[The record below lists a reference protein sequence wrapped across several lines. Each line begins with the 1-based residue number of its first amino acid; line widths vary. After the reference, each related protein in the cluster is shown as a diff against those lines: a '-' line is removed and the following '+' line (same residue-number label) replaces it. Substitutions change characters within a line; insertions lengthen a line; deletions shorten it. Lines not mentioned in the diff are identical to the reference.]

1 MISIDFFNNIGDYNM
16 ITRKHLTIF
25 KTVAKTKSMSKAA
38 KLLYISQPTIS
49 QKIQEIEEEYEI
61 KLFERYSKTLFISD
75 EGQTLL
81 IKANQILNLYDEIEH
96 TFTKRKLFPLKIGAT
111 LTIGSTLISPILK
124 DLKDKYQDISFQVY
138 IDNTN
143 VIEDKLLCNALD
155 IALVEGTIINQDLI
169 IDPVIKDQVVFVCSK
184 NYPLHKKEHI
194 SLSELSLHPFID
206 REQGSG
212 TRNQLDECLKNN
224 NIFLEPAWQCHSWE
238 SVKQAVLNGHG
249 IALMPMKIVKNEV
262 NEQTIHVINVN
273 NIVIERNFSIC
284 YHKNKTVNKKM
295 QAFID
300 TCKNY

>member
-1 MISIDFFNNIGDYNM
+1 M
-16 ITRKHLTIF
+16 ITRKHLAIF

-49 QKIQEIEEEYEI
+49 QKIQEIEDEYQV
-61 KLFERYSKTLFISD
+61 KLFERYSKTLFISE

-81 IKANQILNLYDEIEH
+81 VKANQILNLYDEIEH
-96 TFTKRKLFPLKIGAT
+96 IFTKTKQFPLKIGAT

-124 DLKDKYQDISFQVY
+124 KLKDKYQDITFQVY

-143 VIEDKLLCNALD
+143 VIEEKLLNNTLD

-169 IDPVIKDQVVFVCSK
+169 VEPVIKDQVVFVCAQD
-184 NYPLHKKEHI
+184 YPLNNVKVM
-194 SLSELSLHPFID
+194 SLTELSLHPFID

-238 SVKQAVLNGHG
+238 SVKQAILNGHG
-249 IALMPMKIVKNEV
+249 IALMPMKIIENEV
-262 NEQTIHVINVN
+262 IEKSIQVINVN
-273 NIVIERNFSIC
+273 NISIERDFSIC
-284 YHKNKTVNKKM
+284 YHKNKSINKKM
-295 QAFID
+295 QAFIK

>member
-1 MISIDFFNNIGDYNM
+1 M
-16 ITRKHLTIF
+16 ITRKHLAIF

-49 QKIQEIEEEYEI
+49 QKIQEIEDEYQV
-61 KLFERYSKTLFISD
+61 KLFERYSKTLFISE

-81 IKANQILNLYDEIEH
+81 VKANQILNLYDEIEH
-96 TFTKRKLFPLKIGAT
+96 IFTKTKQFPLKIGAT

-124 DLKDKYQDISFQVY
+124 KLKDKYQDITFQVY
-138 IDNTN
+138 IYNTN
-143 VIEDKLLCNALD
+143 VIEEKLLNNTLD

-169 IDPVIKDQVVFVCSK
+169 VEPVIKDQVVFVCAQD
-184 NYPLHKKEHI
+184 YPLNNVKVM
-194 SLSELSLHPFID
+194 SLTELSLHPFID

-249 IALMPMKIVKNEV
+249 IALMPMKIIENEV
-262 NEQTIHVINVN
+262 IEKSIQVINVN
-273 NIVIERNFSIC
+273 NISIERDFSIC
-284 YHKNKTVNKKM
+284 YHKNKSINKKM
-295 QAFID
+295 QAFIK

>member
-1 MISIDFFNNIGDYNM
+1 M
-16 ITRKHLTIF
+16 ITRKHLAIF

-49 QKIQEIEEEYEI
+49 QKIQEIEDENQV
-61 KLFERYSKTLFISD
+61 KLFERYSKTLFISE

-81 IKANQILNLYDEIEH
+81 VKANQILNLYDEIEH
-96 TFTKRKLFPLKIGAT
+96 IFTKTKQFPLKIGAT

-124 DLKDKYQDISFQVY
+124 KLKDKYQDITFQVY

-143 VIEDKLLCNALD
+143 VIEEKLLNNTLD

-169 IDPVIKDQVVFVCSK
+169 VEPVIKDQVVFVCAQD
-184 NYPLHKKEHI
+184 YPLNNVKVM
-194 SLSELSLHPFID
+194 SLTELSLHPFID

-249 IALMPMKIVKNEV
+249 IALMPMKIIENEV
-262 NEQTIHVINVN
+262 IEKSIQVINVN
-273 NIVIERNFSIC
+273 NISIERDFSIC
-284 YHKNKTVNKKM
+284 YHKNKSINKKM
-295 QAFID
+295 QAFIK

>member
-1 MISIDFFNNIGDYNM
+1 MISIGFSNSTGGLKM
-16 ITRKHLTIF
+16 ITRKHLDIF

-49 QKIQEIEEEYEI
+49 QKIQEIEDEYQV
-61 KLFERYSKTLFISD
+61 KLFERYSKTLFISE

-81 IKANQILNLYDEIEH
+81 VKANQILNLYDEIEH
-96 TFTKRKLFPLKIGAT
+96 IFTKTKQFPLKIGAT

-124 DLKDKYQDISFQVY
+124 KLKDKYQDITFQVY

-143 VIEDKLLCNALD
+143 VIEEKLLNNTLD

-169 IDPVIKDQVVFVCSK
+169 VEPVIKDQVVFVCAQD
-184 NYPLHKKEHI
+184 YPLNNVKVM
-194 SLSELSLHPFID
+194 SLTELSLHPFID

-249 IALMPMKIVKNEV
+249 IALMPMKIIENEV
-262 NEQTIHVINVN
+262 IEKSIQVINVN
-273 NIVIERNFSIC
+273 NISIERDFSIC
-284 YHKNKTVNKKM
+284 YHKNKSINKKM
-295 QAFID
+295 QAFIK

>member
-1 MISIDFFNNIGDYNM
+1 M
-16 ITRKHLTIF
+16 ITRKHLAIF

-49 QKIQEIEEEYEI
+49 QKIQEIEDEYQV
-61 KLFERYSKTLFISD
+61 KLFERYSKTLFISE

-81 IKANQILNLYDEIEH
+81 VKANQILNLYDEIEH
-96 TFTKRKLFPLKIGAT
+96 IFTKTKQFPLKIGAT

-124 DLKDKYQDISFQVY
+124 KLKDKYQDITFQVY

-143 VIEDKLLCNALD
+143 VIEEKLLNNTLD

-169 IDPVIKDQVVFVCSK
+169 VEPVIKDRVVFVCAQDYHLNNVK
-184 NYPLHKKEHI
+184 VM
-194 SLSELSLHPFID
+194 SLTELSLHPFID

-249 IALMPMKIVKNEV
+249 IALMPMKIIENEV
-262 NEQTIHVINVN
+262 IEKSIQVINVN
-273 NIVIERNFSIC
+273 NISIERDFSIC
-284 YHKNKTVNKKM
+284 YHKNKSINKKM
-295 QAFID
+295 QAFIK

>member
-1 MISIDFFNNIGDYNM
+1 M
-16 ITRKHLTIF
+16 ITRKHLAIF

-49 QKIQEIEEEYEI
+49 QKIQEIEDEYQV
-61 KLFERYSKTLFISD
+61 KLFERYSKTLFISE

-81 IKANQILNLYDEIEH
+81 VKANQILNLYDEIEH
-96 TFTKRKLFPLKIGAT
+96 IFTKTKQFPLKIGAT

-124 DLKDKYQDISFQVY
+124 KLKDKYQDITFQVY

-143 VIEDKLLCNALD
+143 VIEEKLLNNTLD

-169 IDPVIKDQVVFVCSK
+169 VEPVIKDQVVFVCAQD
-184 NYPLHKKEHI
+184 YPLNNVKVM
-194 SLSELSLHPFID
+194 SLTELSLHPFID

-249 IALMPMKIVKNEV
+249 IALMPMKIIENEV
-262 NEQTIHVINVN
+262 IEKSIQVINVN
-273 NIVIERNFSIC
+273 NISIERDFSIC
-284 YHKNKTVNKKM
+284 YHKNKSINKKM
-295 QAFID
+295 QAFIK

>member
-1 MISIDFFNNIGDYNM
+1 M
-16 ITRKHLTIF
+16 ITRKHLAIF

-49 QKIQEIEEEYEI
+49 QKIQEIEDEYQV
-61 KLFERYSKTLFISD
+61 KLFERYSKTLFISE

-81 IKANQILNLYDEIEH
+81 VKANQISNLYDEIEH
-96 TFTKRKLFPLKIGAT
+96 IFTKTKQFPLKIGAT

-124 DLKDKYQDISFQVY
+124 KLKDKYQDITFQVY

-143 VIEDKLLCNALD
+143 VIEEKLLNNTLD

-169 IDPVIKDQVVFVCSK
+169 VEPVIKDQVVFVCAQD
-184 NYPLHKKEHI
+184 YPLNNVKVM
-194 SLSELSLHPFID
+194 SLTELSLHPFID

-249 IALMPMKIVKNEV
+249 IALMPMKIIENEV
-262 NEQTIHVINVN
+262 IEKSIQVINVN
-273 NIVIERNFSIC
+273 NISIERDFSIC
-284 YHKNKTVNKKM
+284 YHKNKSINKKM
-295 QAFID
+295 QAFIK

>member
-1 MISIDFFNNIGDYNM
+1 M
-16 ITRKHLTIF
+16 ITRKHLAIF

-49 QKIQEIEEEYEI
+49 QKIQEIEDEYQV
-61 KLFERYSKTLFISD
+61 KLFERYSKTLFISE

-81 IKANQILNLYDEIEH
+81 VKANQILNLYDEIEH
-96 TFTKRKLFPLKIGAT
+96 IFTKTKQFPLKIGAT

-124 DLKDKYQDISFQVY
+124 KLKDKYQDITFQVY

-143 VIEDKLLCNALD
+143 VIEEKLLNNTLD

-169 IDPVIKDQVVFVCSK
+169 VEPVIKDRVVFVCDQD
-184 NYPLHKKEHI
+184 YPLNNVKVM
-194 SLSELSLHPFID
+194 SLTELSLHPFID

-249 IALMPMKIVKNEV
+249 IALMPMKIIENEV
-262 NEQTIHVINVN
+262 IEKSIQVINVN
-273 NIVIERNFSIC
+273 NISIERDFSIC
-284 YHKNKTVNKKM
+284 YHKNKSINKKM
-295 QAFID
+295 QAFIK

>member
-1 MISIDFFNNIGDYNM
+1 M
-16 ITRKHLTIF
+16 ITQKHLAIF

-49 QKIQEIEEEYEI
+49 QKIQEIEDEYQV
-61 KLFERYSKTLFISD
+61 KLFERYSKTLFISE

-81 IKANQILNLYDEIEH
+81 VKANQILNLYDEIEH
-96 TFTKRKLFPLKIGAT
+96 IFTKTKQFPLKIGAT

-124 DLKDKYQDISFQVY
+124 KLKDKYQDITFQVY

-143 VIEDKLLCNALD
+143 VIEEKLLNNTLD

-169 IDPVIKDQVVFVCSK
+169 VEPVIKDQVVFVCAQD
-184 NYPLHKKEHI
+184 YPLNNVKVM
-194 SLSELSLHPFID
+194 SLTELSLHPFID

-249 IALMPMKIVKNEV
+249 IALMPMKIIENEV
-262 NEQTIHVINVN
+262 IEKSIQVINVN
-273 NIVIERNFSIC
+273 NISIERDFSIC
-284 YHKNKTVNKKM
+284 YHKNKSINKKM
-295 QAFID
+295 QAFIK

>member
-1 MISIDFFNNIGDYNM
+1 M
-16 ITRKHLTIF
+16 ITRKHLAIF

-49 QKIQEIEEEYEI
+49 QKIQEIEDEYQV
-61 KLFERYSKTLFISD
+61 KLFERYSKTLFISE

-81 IKANQILNLYDEIEH
+81 VKANQILNLYDEIEH
-96 TFTKRKLFPLKIGAT
+96 IFTKTKQFPLKIGAT

-124 DLKDKYQDISFQVY
+124 KLKDKYQDITFQVY

-143 VIEDKLLCNALD
+143 VIEEKLLNNTLD

-169 IDPVIKDQVVFVCSK
+169 VEPVIKDRVVFVCAQG
-184 NYPLHKKEHI
+184 YPLKNVKVM
-194 SLSELSLHPFID
+194 SLTELSLHPFID

-249 IALMPMKIVKNEV
+249 IALMPMKIIENEV
-262 NEQTIHVINVN
+262 IEKSIQVINVN
-273 NIVIERNFSIC
+273 NISIERDFSIC
-284 YHKNKTVNKKM
+284 YHKNKSINKKM
-295 QAFID
+295 QAFIK

>member
-1 MISIDFFNNIGDYNM
+1 M
-16 ITRKHLTIF
+16 ITRKHLAIF

-49 QKIQEIEEEYEI
+49 QKIQEIEDEYQV
-61 KLFERYSKTLFISD
+61 KLFERYSKTLFISE

-81 IKANQILNLYDEIEH
+81 VKANQILNLYDEIEH
-96 TFTKRKLFPLKIGAT
+96 IFTKTKQFPLKIGAT

-124 DLKDKYQDISFQVY
+124 KLKDKYQDITFQVY

-143 VIEDKLLCNALD
+143 VIEEKLLNNTLD

-169 IDPVIKDQVVFVCSK
+169 VEPVIKDRVVFVCAQDS
-184 NYPLHKKEHI
+184 PLNNVKVM
-194 SLSELSLHPFID
+194 SLTELSLHPFID

-249 IALMPMKIVKNEV
+249 IALMPMKIIENEV
-262 NEQTIHVINVN
+262 IEKSIQVINVN
-273 NIVIERNFSIC
+273 NISIERDFSIC
-284 YHKNKTVNKKM
+284 YHKNKSINKKM
-295 QAFID
+295 QAFIK

>member
-1 MISIDFFNNIGDYNM
+1 M
-16 ITRKHLTIF
+16 ITRKHLAIF

-49 QKIQEIEEEYEI
+49 QKIQEIEDVYQV
-61 KLFERYSKTLFISD
+61 KLFERYSKTLFISE

-81 IKANQILNLYDEIEH
+81 VKANQILNLYDEIEH
-96 TFTKRKLFPLKIGAT
+96 IFTKTKQFPLKIGAT

-124 DLKDKYQDISFQVY
+124 KLKDKYQDITFQVY

-143 VIEDKLLCNALD
+143 VIEEKLLNNTLD

-169 IDPVIKDQVVFVCSK
+169 VEPVIKDQVVFVCAQD
-184 NYPLHKKEHI
+184 YPLNNVKVM
-194 SLSELSLHPFID
+194 SLTELSLHPFID

-249 IALMPMKIVKNEV
+249 IALMPMKIIENEV
-262 NEQTIHVINVN
+262 IEKSIQVINVN
-273 NIVIERNFSIC
+273 NISIERDFSIC
-284 YHKNKTVNKKM
+284 YHKNKSINKKM
-295 QAFID
+295 QAFIK

>member
-1 MISIDFFNNIGDYNM
+1 MIFIGFSNNTGGLKM
-16 ITRKHLTIF
+16 ITRKHLAIF

-38 KLLYISQPTIS
+38 KILYISQPTIS

-61 KLFERYSKTLFISD
+61 KLFERYSKTLFISE
-75 EGQTLL
+75 EGQALL
-81 IKANQILNLYDEIEH
+81 VKANQILNLYDEIEH
-96 TFTKRKLFPLKIGAT
+96 TFTKTKLFPLKIGAT

-143 VIEDKLLCNALD
+143 VIEDKLLSNALD
-155 IALVEGTIINQDLI
+155 IALVEGTIINKDLI
-169 IDPVIKDQVVFVCSK
+169 VDPVIKDQVVFVCSK
-184 NYPLHKKEHI
+184 DYPLSKNDFI
-194 SLSELSLHPFID
+194 SLEELNWHPFID

-224 NIFLEPAWQCHSWE
+224 NIFLKPAWQCHSWE
-238 SVKQAVLNGHG
+238 SVKQAVLNSHG
-249 IALMPMKIVKNEV
+249 IALMPMKIVENEV
-262 NEQTIHVINVN
+262 NEQIIHVINVN
-273 NIVIERNFSIC
+273 NIVIERDFSIC

-295 QAFID
+295 KAFIN

>member
-1 MISIDFFNNIGDYNM
+1 M
-16 ITRKHLTIF
+16 ITRKHLAIF

-49 QKIQEIEEEYEI
+49 QKIQEIEDEYQV
-61 KLFERYSKTLFISD
+61 KLFERYSKTLFISE

-81 IKANQILNLYDEIEH
+81 VKANQILNLYDEIEH
-96 TFTKRKLFPLKIGAT
+96 IFTKTKQFPLKIGAT

-124 DLKDKYQDISFQVY
+124 KLKDKYQDITFQVY

-143 VIEDKLLCNALD
+143 VIEEKLLNNTLD

-169 IDPVIKDQVVFVCSK
+169 VEPVIKDRVVFVCAQD
-184 NYPLHKKEHI
+184 YPLNNVKVM
-194 SLSELSLHPFID
+194 SLTELSLHPFID

-249 IALMPMKIVKNEV
+249 IALMPMKIIENEV
-262 NEQTIHVINVN
+262 IEKSIQVINVN
-273 NIVIERNFSIC
+273 NISIERDFSIC
-284 YHKNKTVNKKM
+284 YHKNKSINKKM
-295 QAFID
+295 QAFIK
-300 TCKNY
+300 TGSILKLEGKYILLQFSY

>member
-1 MISIDFFNNIGDYNM
+1 M
-16 ITRKHLTIF
+16 ITRKHLAIF

-49 QKIQEIEEEYEI
+49 QKIQEIEDEYQV
-61 KLFERYSKTLFISD
+61 KLFERYSKTLFISE

-81 IKANQILNLYDEIEH
+81 VKANQILNLYDEIEH
-96 TFTKRKLFPLKIGAT
+96 IFTKTKQFPLKIGAT

-124 DLKDKYQDISFQVY
+124 KLKDKYQDITFQVY

-143 VIEDKLLCNALD
+143 VIEEKLLNNTLD

-169 IDPVIKDQVVFVCSK
+169 VEPVIKDRVVFVFAQD
-184 NYPLHKKEHI
+184 YPLNNVKVM
-194 SLSELSLHPFID
+194 SLTELSLHPFID

-249 IALMPMKIVKNEV
+249 IALMPMKIIENEV
-262 NEQTIHVINVN
+262 IEKSIQVINVN
-273 NIVIERNFSIC
+273 NISIERDFSIC
-284 YHKNKTVNKKM
+284 YHKNKSINKKM
-295 QAFID
+295 QAFIK

>member
-1 MISIDFFNNIGDYNM
+1 M
-16 ITRKHLTIF
+16 ITRKHLAIF

-49 QKIQEIEEEYEI
+49 QKIQEIEDEYQV
-61 KLFERYSKTLFISD
+61 KLFERYSKKLFISE

-81 IKANQILNLYDEIEH
+81 VKANQILNLYDEIEH
-96 TFTKRKLFPLKIGAT
+96 IFTKTKQFPLKIGAT

-124 DLKDKYQDISFQVY
+124 KLKDKYQDITFQVY

-143 VIEDKLLCNALD
+143 VIEEKLLNNTLD

-169 IDPVIKDQVVFVCSK
+169 VEPVIKDQVVFVCAQD
-184 NYPLHKKEHI
+184 YPLNNVKVM
-194 SLSELSLHPFID
+194 SLTELSLHPFID

-249 IALMPMKIVKNEV
+249 IALMPMKIIENEV
-262 NEQTIHVINVN
+262 IEKSIQVINVN
-273 NIVIERNFSIC
+273 NISIERDFSIC
-284 YHKNKTVNKKM
+284 YHKNKSINKKM
-295 QAFID
+295 QAFIK

>member
-1 MISIDFFNNIGDYNM
+1 M
-16 ITRKHLTIF
+16 ITRKHLAIF

-49 QKIQEIEEEYEI
+49 QKIQEIEDEYQV
-61 KLFERYSKTLFISD
+61 KLFERYSKTLFISE

-81 IKANQILNLYDEIEH
+81 VKANQILNLYDEIEH
-96 TFTKRKLFPLKIGAT
+96 IFTKTKQFPLKIGAT

-124 DLKDKYQDISFQVY
+124 KLKDKYQDITFQVY

-143 VIEDKLLCNALD
+143 VIEEKLLNNTLD

-169 IDPVIKDQVVFVCSK
+169 VEPVIKDQVVFVCAQD
-184 NYPLHKKEHI
+184 YPLNNVKVM
-194 SLSELSLHPFID
+194 SLTELSLHPFID

-224 NIFLEPAWQCHSWE
+224 NIFLEPAWQCHSCE

-249 IALMPMKIVKNEV
+249 IALMPMKIIENEV
-262 NEQTIHVINVN
+262 IEKSIQVINVN
-273 NIVIERNFSIC
+273 NISIERDFSIC
-284 YHKNKTVNKKM
+284 YHKNKSINKKM
-295 QAFID
+295 QAFIK

>member
-1 MISIDFFNNIGDYNM
+1 M
-16 ITRKHLTIF
+16 ITRKHLAIF

-49 QKIQEIEEEYEI
+49 QKIQEIEDEYQV
-61 KLFERYSKTLFISD
+61 KLFERYSKTLFISE

-81 IKANQILNLYDEIEH
+81 VKANQILNLYDEIEH
-96 TFTKRKLFPLKIGAT
+96 IFTKTKQFPLKIGAT

-124 DLKDKYQDISFQVY
+124 KLK
-138 IDNTN
+138 DNTN
-143 VIEDKLLCNALD
+143 VIEEKLLNNTLD

-169 IDPVIKDQVVFVCSK
+169 VEPVIKDRVVFVCAQD
-184 NYPLHKKEHI
+184 YPLNNVKVM
-194 SLSELSLHPFID
+194 SLTELSLHPFID

-249 IALMPMKIVKNEV
+249 IALMPMKIIENEV
-262 NEQTIHVINVN
+262 IEKSIQVINVN
-273 NIVIERNFSIC
+273 NISIERDFSIC
-284 YHKNKTVNKKM
+284 YHKNKSINKKM
-295 QAFID
+295 QAFIK

>member
-1 MISIDFFNNIGDYNM
+1 M
-16 ITRKHLTIF
+16 ITRKHLAIF

-49 QKIQEIEEEYEI
+49 QKIQEIEDEYQV
-61 KLFERYSKTLFISD
+61 KLFERYSKTLFISE

-81 IKANQILNLYDEIEH
+81 VKANQILNLYDEIEH
-96 TFTKRKLFPLKIGAT
+96 IFTKTKQFPLKIGAT

-124 DLKDKYQDISFQVY
+124 KLKDKYQDITFQVY

-143 VIEDKLLCNALD
+143 VIEEKLLNNTLD

-169 IDPVIKDQVVFVCSK
+169 VEPVIKDQVVFVCAQD
-184 NYPLHKKEHI
+184 YPLNNVKVM
-194 SLSELSLHPFID
+194 SLTELSLHPFID

-249 IALMPMKIVKNEV
+249 IALMPMKIIENEV
-262 NEQTIHVINVN
+262 IEKSIQVINVN
-273 NIVIERNFSIC
+273 NISIERDFSIC
-284 YHKNKTVNKKM
+284 YHKNKSINKKM
-295 QAFID
+295 QTFIK

>member
-1 MISIDFFNNIGDYNM
+1 M
-16 ITRKHLTIF
+16 ITRKHLAIF

-49 QKIQEIEEEYEI
+49 QKIQEIEDEYQV
-61 KLFERYSKTLFISD
+61 KLFERYSKTLFISE

-81 IKANQILNLYDEIEH
+81 VKANQILNLYDEIEH
-96 TFTKRKLFPLKIGAT
+96 IFTKTKQFPLKIGAT

-124 DLKDKYQDISFQVY
+124 KLKDKYQDITFQVY

-143 VIEDKLLCNALD
+143 VIEEKLLNNTLD

-169 IDPVIKDQVVFVCSK
+169 VEPVIKDRVVFVCAQD
-184 NYPLHKKEHI
+184 YPLNKVKVM
-194 SLSELSLHPFID
+194 SQTEL
-206 REQGSG
+206 SG

-249 IALMPMKIVKNEV
+249 IALMPMKIIENEV
-262 NEQTIHVINVN
+262 IEKSIQVINVN
-273 NIVIERNFSIC
+273 NISIERDFSIC
-284 YHKNKTVNKKM
+284 YHKNKSINKKM
-295 QAFID
+295 QAFIK

>member
-1 MISIDFFNNIGDYNM
+1 M
-16 ITRKHLTIF
+16 ITRKHLAIF

-49 QKIQEIEEEYEI
+49 QKIQEIEDEYQV
-61 KLFERYSKTLFISD
+61 KLFERYSKTLFISE

-81 IKANQILNLYDEIEH
+81 VKANQILNLYDEIEH
-96 TFTKRKLFPLKIGAT
+96 IFTKTKQFPLKIGAT

-124 DLKDKYQDISFQVY
+124 KLKDKYQDITFQVY

-143 VIEDKLLCNALD
+143 VIEEKLLNNTLD

-169 IDPVIKDQVVFVCSK
+169 VEPVIKDRVVFVCAQDH
-184 NYPLHKKEHI
+184 PLNNVKVM
-194 SLSELSLHPFID
+194 SLTELSLHPFID

-212 TRNQLDECLKNN
+212 TRNQLDEFLKNN

-249 IALMPMKIVKNEV
+249 IALMPMKIIENEV
-262 NEQTIHVINVN
+262 IEKSIQVINVN
-273 NIVIERNFSIC
+273 NISIERDFSIC
-284 YHKNKTVNKKM
+284 YHKNKSINKKM
-295 QAFID
+295 QAFIK